1 MRRGVTEIAVAGVV
15 GSVAYN
21 ATATLGAAALVRP
34 LAAGGILAPA
44 IAAAVLPVA
53 LLVVTTGGRLSR
65 RAGAVLVA
73 GYGAWV
79 AAVLVR

>member
-1 MRRGVTEIAVAGVV
+1 VAGVV

-21 ATATLGAAALVRP
+21 ATATLGVAALVRP

-44 IAAAVLPVA
+44 IAAAALPIA
-53 LLVVTTGGRLSR
+53 LLAVTPGGRLNR
-65 RAGAVLVA
+65 QTGAVLVV

-79 AAVLVR
+79 TAVLVR